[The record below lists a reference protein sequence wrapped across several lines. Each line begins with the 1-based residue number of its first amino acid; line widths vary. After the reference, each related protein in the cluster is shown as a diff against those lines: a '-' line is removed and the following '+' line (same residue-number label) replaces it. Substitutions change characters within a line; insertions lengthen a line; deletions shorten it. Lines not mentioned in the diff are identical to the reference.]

1 LLPHY
6 GRIATAHGRLKS
18 GGRAAAFVQ
27 QKGERA
33 LKTRFHKL
41 IVGAALVFGAIE
53 IASAAGSNA
62 ESGVASVY
70 SYESGNTTASGQ
82 RLNAEALTAAHKTLP
97 FGTKVRV
104 TNKSN
109 GKTVVV
115 TINDRGPFVRGRIID
130 LTPAGA
136 HALGFCCL
144 APVTV
149 EVVS

>member
-1 LLPHY
+1 MGLTL
-6 GRIATAHGRLKS
+6 GS
-18 GGRAAAFVQ
+18 
-27 QKGERA
+27 
-33 LKTRFHKL
+33 
-41 IVGAALVFGAIE
+41 VGAIK
-53 IASAAGSNA
+53 AAVPQTETGI
-62 ESGVASVY
+62 ASVY
-70 SYESGNTTASGQ
+70 SYEAGSQTASGE

-136 HALGFCCL
+136 RALGFDGL
-144 APVTV
+144 APVV
-149 EVVS
+149 IEIVA